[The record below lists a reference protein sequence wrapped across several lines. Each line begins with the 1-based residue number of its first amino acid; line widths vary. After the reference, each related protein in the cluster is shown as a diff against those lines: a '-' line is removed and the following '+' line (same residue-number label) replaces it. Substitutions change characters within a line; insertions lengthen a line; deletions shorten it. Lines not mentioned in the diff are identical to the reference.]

1 MRFAST
7 MRTMR
12 SFLNSSD
19 MRSLKTS
26 SCCGSG
32 FGKPMGPT
40 WRQAIEASARSSA
53 TPSAPLMPP
62 VRARET

>member
-1 MRFAST
+1 

-12 SFLNSSD
+12 RRLNTRL
-19 MRSLKTS
+19 MRSLNTS

-32 FGKPMGPT
+32 WRMDTGPT
-40 WRQAIEASARSSA
+40 WRQAIEASALSSA

-62 VRARET
+62 VLARDT